1 MGTGKL
7 HPIIL
12 IGPVI
17 IKGFPCNSCSPFPK
31 IVQFFP
37 AGTPQFPVPVVLMEL
52 QHTIW
57 KITVMVF
64 FYQNCSDQLWAD
76 VICTWMFSY
85 LLHLKVLSLFVS
97 SNWISRISAFFNFM
111 LFSICAIFFL
121 ILKRGSQRELP
132 FLRSIIFKRR
142 SVKVKVVIYN
152 SRGETCLWIMIWDL
166 GWFWAERWKNH

>member
-1 MGTGKL
+1 
-7 HPIIL
+7 
-12 IGPVI
+12 
-17 IKGFPCNSCSPFPK
+17 
-31 IVQFFP
+31 
-37 AGTPQFPVPVVLMEL
+37 
-52 QHTIW
+52 
-57 KITVMVF
+57 MVF

-142 SVKVKVVIYN
+142 SVKVKVVIYK
-152 SRGETCLWIMIWDL
+152 SRDETFLWIIIWDS
-166 GWFWAERWKNH
+166 GWFGAEKCTMRRNLLKLSSILIFCINLLNSKNIQANSTYVYWLWSKCTFILLSIECIT